1 MSDVYIFAD
10 SLNFGLTPCAPIVN
24 FPESDFVAALCLDL
38 NASGSLSHYYPFDKV
53 DQPTYMIFNQRDDQ
67 ESGEIDLDKDVQESQ
82 FLKFLTKIMRE
93 KMKDDEL
100 KFDRFEIKKM
110 SIESETARLYANEIV
125 EWATVSFIGYPP

>member
-1 MSDVYIFAD
+1 M
-10 SLNFGLTPCAPIVN
+10 
-24 FPESDFVAALCLDL
+24 
-38 NASGSLSHYYPFDKV
+38 
-53 DQPTYMIFNQRDDQ
+53 
-67 ESGEIDLDKDVQESQ
+67 DKDVEDLQ

-93 KMKDDEL
+93 KMNDDEL